1 MKTIKNI
8 LIITAAAGVLISGI
22 LSILLVLDVASLA
35 EVKDALLKT
44 LIIIGITAATSILT
58 LLILKAAKK

>member
-1 MKTIKNI
+1 MKTIQNI